1 MRAPVVAT
9 LSSLLLAPMLSAQLI
24 KNINVVPQG
33 GVGAPT
39 DSDPGA
45 MARVGNRLYFAAT
58 SVAAG
63 RELFWVDASGAPA
76 QLLADLEPGNSG
88 SDPADMIA
96 LPNGRLLFTAST
108 AASGREV
115 WVSDGTAAGTSML
128 SDISGPGEFNMP
140 SSLVVHQGNG
150 YFLARPSG
158 AYSLALWRTDGTSA
172 GTVQIDD
179 LGLTGG
185 YSNLAN
191 LLVSAGPRLFF
202 TAAEGAFTGSAVTG
216 IWRLYTSDG
225 TVGGKQLVWQQ
236 AESNPY
242 GPRELTAIGSRVVF
256 SAQGLGT
263 GLEPWVSDGTPA
275 GTAMVELIAGSDGS
289 NPSDFIVVG
298 NRVFFA
304 AYASFV
310 SGEVFVSD
318 GTVVGT
324 VQVTSATAQFR
335 RPLYL
340 HRVGNRCG
348 YLTDD
353 GVHGNEL
360 WTTHATPGTETL
372 VVDLVPGIGGSDPSA
387 MIGFGGGI
395 LFSATTAATGAEL
408 FFTNGTASGTSLVA
422 DIRPGTASSNPGGF
436 AELGGMVFFRA
447 THPLSGTELWVTDG
461 TPAGTRLHTDI
472 AAPPTDMAS
481 FASSFVSIGDRA
493 LFRATDGL
501 SGNELWVTDGTT
513 AGTQRLTDFNGAG
526 SSMSFGPGWIIEFD
540 GRAILQVD
548 DGVHGVEP
556 WISDGTVAGTRLL
569 ADLVPGTG
577 SSTPRSMLVWR
588 GELYFAAGNL
598 ANQQL
603 YATDGTT
610 AGTRLVS
617 AAMRVADLN
626 AVPHQGRLYF
636 AASTATSATELWST
650 DGTTA
655 GTAMVVELAP
665 GLGSSMGGLDGA
677 SFGGLLYFTANGAN
691 GDRELWVTDGSAAGT
706 MPFANINPSTSSW
719 PVDYRVIGSR
729 LVFGAYTGSNYQYFS
744 TDGAAVQQ
752 LSFPPLFL
760 NTNWSLS
767 DNGDRLI
774 AMMRGAN
781 FSFELWGTDGT
792 VAGSGVIKQIH
803 PDGTEY
809 VNMRSWRVSSG
820 RKLLFSAADSTVGN
834 EIFVTDGT
842 AAGTG
847 VLTDLRPG
855 PDDSLPEDVVRIGDQ
870 LVFGAYDPQVG
881 FELFGL
887 PFALVDDWVAMPLG
901 IGCAGS
907 NGVAP
912 RLGTTGSA
920 TPGSLLTVEL
930 TDAAA
935 LSPVLHFQSPGQARL
950 DLGPCAIQ
958 LETPLFAAA
967 SLSDGAGAASLP
979 VNVPNAPG
987 LIGLG
992 LWLQSLVLDAGGEF
1006 AGFASVGPAL
1016 EIRIGS

>member
-1 MRAPVVAT
+1 MHARVVAI
-9 LSSLLLAPMLSAQLI
+9 LSSLLLAPVLSAQLI

-33 GVGAPT
+33 GSGAPA
-39 DSDPGA
+39 DSNPGA
-45 MARVGNRLYFAAT
+45 MTRIGNRLYFAAL
-58 SVAAG
+58 SVTAG

-76 QLLADLEPGNSG
+76 HLLADLEPGSSG
-88 SDPADMIA
+88 SDPADMIE
-96 LPNGRLLFTAST
+96 LPNGRMLFTAST
-108 AASGREV
+108 AANGREV

-128 SDISGPGEFNMP
+128 IDISGPGEFTMP
-140 SSLVVHQGNG
+140 SSLVVHQGSG

-158 AYSLALWRTDGTSA
+158 AHSLALWRTDGTTA

-185 YSNLAN
+185 FTSDAN
-191 LLVSAGPRLFF
+191 RLVSAGPRLVF
-202 TAAEGAFTGSAVTG
+202 TAAETVLIGSAAVG
-216 IWRLYTSDG
+216 VWRLYTSDG
-225 TVGGKQLVWQQ
+225 SVGGKQLVWQQ
-236 AESNPY
+236 TESNPY
-242 GPRELTAIGSRVVF
+242 GPRLLTAIGSRVVF

-275 GTAMVELIAGSDGS
+275 GTARVDLVAGSDGS
-289 NPSDFIVVG
+289 NPSELTVVG
-298 NRVFFA
+298 NHVFFA
-304 AYASFV
+304 ANESFA

-318 GTVVGT
+318 GTVGGT
-324 VQVTSATAQFR
+324 LPVTSATAQFR

-348 YLTDD
+348 YVTDD
-353 GVHGNEL
+353 GVHGYEL
-360 WTTHATPGTETL
+360 WTTGATPGTETL
-372 VVDLVPGIGGSDPSA
+372 VVDLVPGIGGSDPSD
-387 MIGFGGGI
+387 MIGFGSGI
-395 LFSATTAATGAEL
+395 LFCATTAVIGTEL
-408 FFTNGTASGTSLVA
+408 YFTDGTATGTSLVA
-422 DIRPGTASSNPGGF
+422 DIRPGTASSNPRRF
-436 AELGGMVFFRA
+436 AELGGSVFFAA
-447 THPLSGTELWVTDG
+447 THPLSGTEPWVTDG
-461 TPAGTRLHTDI
+461 TTGGTRLHTDI
-472 AAPPTDMAS
+472 AVPPTDMPS
-481 FASSFVSIGDRA
+481 FANGFVRIGARA

-501 SGNELWVTDGTT
+501 TGNELWVTDGTT
-513 AGTQRLTDFNGAG
+513 AGTQRLTEFNGAV
-526 SSMSFGPGWIIEFD
+526 SSVSSGPGWIMEFD
-540 GRAILQVD
+540 GLAFLALD

-569 ADLVPGTG
+569 ADLSPANGN
-577 SSTPRSMLVWR
+577 STPRPMIVWR

-636 AASTATSATELWST
+636 AGHTATSATELWST
-650 DGTTA
+650 DGSTA
-655 GTAMVVELAP
+655 GTTMVVELAP
-665 GLGSSMGGLDGA
+665 GIGSSMVKLDGA
-677 SFGGLLYFTANGAN
+677 SFGGLLYFTANGAS

-706 MPFANINPSTSSW
+706 VQFANINPSTSSL
-719 PVDYRVIGSR
+719 PFDYRVIGSR
-729 LVFGAYTGSNYQYFS
+729 LVFAARIGPDYQYFS
-744 TDGAAVQQ
+744 TDGTAVQQ

-760 NTNWSLS
+760 NTNWRLS

-792 VAGSGVIKQIH
+792 VAGSGGIEQIH
-803 PDGTEY
+803 PDGTEF

-820 RKLLFSAADSTVGN
+820 RKLLFSAANSTVGN

-855 PDDSLPEDVVRIGDQ
+855 PDDSFPEDVVRIGDQ

-901 IGCAGS
+901 IGCASS

-912 RLGTTGSA
+912 RLRTTGSA
-920 TPGSLLTVEL
+920 TPGATLTVEL
-930 TDAAA
+930 TEAAV
-935 LSPVLHFQSPGQARL
+935 LSPVLHFQSPGHARFE
-950 DLGPCAIQ
+950 LGPCAIQ

-967 SLSDGAGAASLP
+967 SLSDGNGVASLP
-979 VNVPNAPG
+979 VNVPNVPG

-992 LWLQSLVLDAGGEF
+992 LWLQSLVLDAGGELS
-1006 AGFASVGPAL
+1006 GFASVGPAL